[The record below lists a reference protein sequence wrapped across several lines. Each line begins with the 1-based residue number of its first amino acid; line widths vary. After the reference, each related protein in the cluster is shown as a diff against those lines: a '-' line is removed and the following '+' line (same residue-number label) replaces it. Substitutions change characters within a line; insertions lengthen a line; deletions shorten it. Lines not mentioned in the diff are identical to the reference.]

1 MGTPAL
7 LILADLSIQTLPN
20 VFELFGVDLL
30 VTHLKNGSLDVS
42 VLELNAEPAIHLTG
56 ERLSWILE
64 ELFEGIARTCVAPFF
79 GSARTGNHNEKSVK
93 VGDISHGLK
102 CCLVTQ
108 VRGAGGW

>member
-1 MGTPAL
+1 M
-7 LILADLSIQTLPN
+7 
-20 VFELFGVDLL
+20 
-30 VTHLKNGSLDVS
+30 S

-79 GSARTGNHNEKSVK
+79 ASVGTGTHTRKSAK
-93 VGDISHGLK
+93 VGDMNHGLK
-102 CCLVTQ
+102 CCLATE